1 MEFNYITSTG
11 VALDDFGN
19 EVRDE
24 SGAVVIVPEDE
35 RANYDIAF
43 RSDGSGLN
51 EFIVIV
57 QEGDDEMNRWNFYCH
72 AEDATHAEEQALDH
86 SADIRNIAVYERV
99 R

>member
-11 VALDDFGN
+11 IALDDFGN

-57 QEGDDEMNRWNFYCH
+57 QEGDDEKGRWSFHCD